1 MPGAR
6 MHQDA
11 GQNKARPLEGDF
23 GRACASGEETGRGRE
38 PRLGKGGIKIQ
49 RFNDENGVIA

>member
-1 MPGAR
+1 